1 MRILIVCG
9 SFPPMRCGVG
19 DYTSML
25 ADALGRRAG
34 VDVAVL
40 TSKGTS
46 PPRPDVPYQFLAVE
60 EGWRFSDFPVTVRAI
75 RGWSPDVIHF
85 QYPAKGYGPLQ
96 WILPSL
102 FRAMGYPIYLTLHEY
117 FGEKDKGTRLS
128 AALNLPNIVAA
139 RGIAVT
145 REDYAS
151 LIPPSYARAMRRK
164 YVEHIQIA
172 ASVHTCVVG
181 EAEREAVRNRFAPS
195 PFSLV
200 SYFGFVS
207 PNKGVDDMF
216 RIADPEFHHIVLL
229 CELDSA
235 DPLHARILSLATTP
249 PWKGRVSVTG
259 FLPPEEV
266 ARILACS
273 DSVLLPFRNGSSL
286 GNSTLHAAVS
296 QGTFTLTTSLTRRGY
311 DPSLNAYFAAPGDI
325 RDLSAALLQYSG
337 KRVPRPSD
345 FVDREWD
352 RIAEDHERFYRQ
364 TAGRPS

>member
-1 MRILIVCG
+1 MRILLVCG

-46 PPRPDVPYQFLAVE
+46 PPRPDVPYRFLAVE
-60 EGWRFSDFPVTVRAI
+60 EGWRFSDFPVTVRTI

-96 WILPSL
+96 WVLPTL
-102 FRAMGYPIYLTLHEY
+102 FRAMGYPIYVTLHEY

-164 YVEHIQIA
+164 YVKHIPIG
-172 ASVHTCVVG
+172 ASVPTCVVG
-181 EAEREAVRNRFAPS
+181 EAEREAIRNRFAS
-195 PFSLV
+195 SLFSLV
-200 SYFGFVS
+200 SFFGFVS
-207 PNKGVDDMF
+207 PNKGVDDIF

-229 CELDSA
+229 SELDSA
-235 DPLHARILSLATTP
+235 NPLHARILALATTP

-259 FLPPEEV
+259 FLPADEI

-325 RDLSAALLQYSG
+325 RGLSAALLRYSG

-364 TAGRPS
+364 TASRPS

>member
-1 MRILIVCG
+1 MRILLVSG

-40 TSKGTS
+40 TSKGAS
-46 PPRPDVPYQFLAVE
+46 PPRPDAPYQFLDVE
-60 EGWRFSDFPVTVRAI
+60 EGWRFSDIPDTVRVV
-75 RGWSPDVIHF
+75 RGWSPDVVHF

-96 WILPSL
+96 WVLPSL
-102 FRAMGYPIYLTLHEY
+102 FRGMGYPVCV
-117 FGEKDKGTRLS
+117 TRLS
-128 AALNLPNIVAA
+128 GALNLPNIVAA

-145 REDYAS
+145 REDYSS
-151 LIPPSYARAMRRK
+151 LIPPSYAWAMRRK
-164 YVEHIQIA
+164 YVKHIPIG
-172 ASVHTCVVG
+172 ASFPTCVIG
-181 EAEREAVRNRFAPS
+181 EAERESVRNRFAPH

-235 DPLHARILSLATTP
+235 DPLQAGILALATTP

-259 FLPPEEV
+259 FLPADEV

-286 GNSTLHAAVS
+286 GNSTLHAAVA

-325 RDLSAALLQYSG
+325 RDLSAALLRYSG
-337 KRVPRPSD
+337 KRVPRSSD
-345 FVDREWD
+345 FVEREWD
-352 RIAEDHERFYRQ
+352 RIAEDHERFYRH
-364 TAGRPS
+364 TTGSPS